1 LGVSIIVYNPL
12 AGGLLTGKHS
22 LQKVTPGTRF
32 DINQIYKD
40 RYWVAQDFAAVEKL
54 KKIAA
59 DAGRSLISL
68 SLNWLLHHSA
78 TDCIVLGASR
88 LEQLEQNLEA
98 CEQGPLPA
106 QAVEACDQV
115 WRELRGPVPIY
126 NR

>member
-1 LGVSIIVYNPL
+1 
-12 AGGLLTGKHS
+12 
-22 LQKVTPGTRF
+22 
-32 DINQIYKD
+32 
-40 RYWVAQDFAAVEKL
+40 VAQDFAAVEKL